1 MNKYTGM
8 KRRMARAATILDIP
22 LPQGFDPKP
31 NVIGQPA
38 RQLARSLNLHY
49 FKKNTSEV
57 SAALLKKCDSTI
69 KAAAIHEN
77 PGKYAVAY
85 LRGHV
90 GAQETW
96 GKNQGPLLQAWA
108 ERLQQ
113 LWMYLDQ
120 QPWCAEAVQ
129 ASFLYGA
136 NLDLAKLFPSVSWV
150 YCPSIVTGI
159 RNGKISVD
167 GKWALSPVAW
177 ANAVIGTVCLFD
189 WQGDGTADHI
199 GLVISRD
206 GDTLYTIE
214 GNTPKSN
221 IGDQSGL
228 SAGDGIWLKERDR
241 SEVIQ
246 LGKVVAR

>member
-22 LPQGFDPKP
+22 IPQGFNAKP
-31 NVIGQPA
+31 NFIGQPA
-38 RQLARSLNLHY
+38 RQLARSLNKHY
-49 FKKNTSEV
+49 FNKDTSEV
-57 SAALLKKCDSTI
+57 SAALLKKCDATI
-69 KAAAIHEN
+69 KSAAIHEN
-77 PGKYAVAY
+77 PGKFAVAY

-113 LWMYLDQ
+113 LWMHTQQ
-120 QPWCAEAVQ
+120 QPWCGEAVQ

-136 NLDLAKLFPSVSWV
+136 NLDLAKLFPTVSWV
-150 YCPSIVTGI
+150 YTPSIVTGI

-177 ANAVIGTVCLFD
+177 TNAAIGSIVLFD
-189 WQGDGTADHI
+189 WDSDGEANHV

-206 GDTLYTIE
+206 GDTLTTIE

-221 IGDQSGL
+221 LGDQSGL
-228 SAGDGIWLKERDR
+228 QGGDGIWLKERDR